1 VGRKVPSLSILP
13 CLRSRCHGPSAL
25 AGTYLEL
32 VGLSMPGIIPPPHPD
47 ELSSLHHEV
56 ARLSALAHRRGR
68 IIQALGVTVAALLV
82 FGIFTGRGL
91 SEAQRMLSACRIS
104 LDPSTRTL
112 TALASLREEAPS
124 NVCPPPDTG
133 GWSGQF
139 TVTMYTAYDPSY
151 GKTNDGWTST
161 MKRADPGH
169 RIVAVDPRLIPYH
182 SQVWIEGLGWHT
194 AEDCGGA
201 IKGYRLDVMAH
212 SRREA
217 FAWGRRA
224 RRVVVVPPSDVV
236 ASSQAPQGPPQV

>member
-1 VGRKVPSLSILP
+1 MDPALSPGTHL
-13 CLRSRCHGPSAL
+13 GL
-25 AGTYLEL
+25 AGLP
-32 VGLSMPGIIPPPHPD
+32 MPGILPPPDPD
-47 ELSSLHHEV
+47 DLSSLHREV
-56 ARLSALAHRRGR
+56 ARLSALANRRAR
-68 IIQALGVTVAALLV
+68 AIWALGVTVAALLA
-82 FGIFTGRGL
+82 FGFFTGRGL
-91 SEAQRMLSACRIS
+91 SEAQRMLAACRLS

-112 TALASLREEAPS
+112 TALASVREEAPS
-124 NVCPPPDTG
+124 NLCPAPDAG
-133 GWSGQF
+133 GWSGKF
-139 TVTMYTAYDPSY
+139 TVTMYTAHDPSY

-182 SQVWIEGLGWHT
+182 SQVWIEGLGWYN

-224 RRVVVVPPSDVV
+224 RRVVVVSPSDRL
-236 ASSQAPQGPPQV
+236 AGPPARQVLPQV